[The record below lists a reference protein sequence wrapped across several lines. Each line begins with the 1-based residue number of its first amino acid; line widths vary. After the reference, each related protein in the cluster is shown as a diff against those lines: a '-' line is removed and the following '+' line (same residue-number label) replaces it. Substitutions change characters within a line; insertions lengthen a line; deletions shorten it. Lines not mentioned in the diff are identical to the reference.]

1 MASARARNSD
11 SVIIWFCKKFKG
23 CAVSAPSIKR
33 LVAIIVTLLVGS
45 VGLTACGY
53 KAPLYLP
60 TAEQKQK
67 LQERDERIKA
77 RKAKAEAEKRA
88 KQQAAKDAAGQP
100 ASGTNST
107 ATP

>member
-1 MASARARNSD
+1 M
-11 SVIIWFCKKFKG
+11 
-23 CAVSAPSIKR
+23 SAPSIKR

>member
-1 MASARARNSD
+1 M
-11 SVIIWFCKKFKG
+11 
-23 CAVSAPSIKR
+23 SAPSIKR

-67 LQERDERIKA
+67 LQEREERIKA
-77 RKAKAEAEKRA
+77 RKAKAEAEKKA
-88 KQQAAKDAAGQP
+88 KQQAASDAAARQP
-100 ASGTNST
+100 ASRTST
-107 ATP
+107 TAAP